1 MYRRI
6 DDGQNGYNRLLVKAN
21 IGIMKVYQHPERC
34 SGSGGGPTQ
43 RGVPPVNECARR
55 MVANANQLRVTPHK
69 KNFDPDQ
76 SIPRARWL
84 G

>member
-1 MYRRI
+1 
-6 DDGQNGYNRLLVKAN
+6 
-21 IGIMKVYQHPERC
+21 
-34 SGSGGGPTQ
+34 
-43 RGVPPVNECARR
+43 

-84 G
+84 GYTDEAAVAIGAFRKISAKLGVVREVSWTIVVLR